1 MGESKEPRDRRPAE
15 EIIAAFDRE
24 RAEAEELRRLHTQK
38 VRASR
43 ADERQSFIER
53 RRRPR

>member
-1 MGESKEPRDRRPAE
+1 MGDTEERPERRPAE

-24 RAEAEELRRLHTQK
+24 RAEAQELHRRHTEK
-38 VRASR
+38 VRA
-43 ADERQSFIER
+43 AHAHDRQSLIER

>member
-1 MGESKEPRDRRPAE
+1 MGNSQDQQQKRAE

-24 RAEAEELRRLHTQK
+24 RAEAQELSRRYVEW

-43 ADERQSFIER
+43 ESDRQLTSSPR
-53 RRRPR
+53 RRKN

>member
-1 MGESKEPRDRRPAE
+1 MGERDKPRERKPAE

-24 RAEAEELRRLHTQK
+24 RAKSQELQRQHTEN
-38 VRASR
+38 VRNAH
-43 ADERQSFIER
+43 ANDRQSFIER